1 MASQGDLG
9 INSIISDFDELTY
22 YNSTQ
27 IVLWGLTCFY
37 MAGCLVIIIWPLW
50 GLMNATTSSSV
61 MGPVFMFKG
70 LFVQCAQYMGGQY
83 QCDNYLSPV
92 FDQTWNLIL
101 VRTMGVLSMIFACVS
116 TGLLLMGLDC
126 IRMFEENPTRK
137 LIIMR
142 FGVFM
147 LLTSGILL
155 SCISIFYAH
164 FIKREFHWYEAI
176 PDNVVNTD
184 FIKFEYGGCV
194 YAAFILSLLNYI
206 LVFFLFKTT
215 IVDDVEEE
223 EESQDSGSTGIS
235 DSIISATEDQ
245 KLLKYAQGAG
255 QNFYDEP
262 NRQTKLSNSIPSRK
276 SNRTTTTGSTADAV
290 AVEYNDDGFI

>member
-1 MASQGDLG
+1 M
-9 INSIISDFDELTY
+9 
-22 YNSTQ
+22 
-27 IVLWGLTCFY
+27 
-37 MAGCLVIIIWPLW
+37 
-50 GLMNATTSSSV
+50 
-61 MGPVFMFKG
+61 
-70 LFVQCAQYMGGQY
+70 
-83 QCDNYLSPV
+83 
-92 FDQTWNLIL
+92 IL
-101 VRTMGVLSMIFACVS
+101 ACVS
-116 TGLLLMGLDC
+116 TGLLLMGIDC
-126 IRMFEENPTRK
+126 IRMFEDNPARK

-215 IVDDVEEE
+215 IVDDSDEDD
-223 EESQDSGSTGIS
+223 ESQETSSSGIS
-235 DSIISATEDQ
+235 ESIIPAAEDEKISA
-245 KLLKYAQGAG
+245 
-255 QNFYDEP
+255 
-262 NRQTKLSNSIPSRK
+262 S
-276 SNRTTTTGSTADAV
+276 TTTGLL
-290 AVEYNDDGFI
+290 

>member
-9 INSIISDFDELTY
+9 INSIISEFDELTY

-37 MAGCLVIIIWPLW
+37 MSGCLVIIIWPLW
-50 GLMNATTSSSV
+50 GLMNATASSSV

-83 QCDNYLSPV
+83 QCDNYLNPV
-92 FDQTWNLIL
+92 FDQSWNLIL
-101 VRTMGVLSMIFACVS
+101 VRTLGVLAMICACVS
-116 TGLLLMGLDC
+116 TGLLLMGIDC
-126 IRMFEENPTRK
+126 IRMFEDNPSRK

-215 IVDDVEEE
+215 VVEDVDDD
-223 EESQDSGSTGIS
+223 ESQETQSSGVST
-235 DSIISATEDQ
+235 SIISSNEDE
-245 KLLKYAQGAG
+245 KNHAQR
-255 QNFYDEP
+255 FYDQNDISRP
-262 NRQTKLSNSIPSRK
+262 TQKSNSIPSRK
-276 SNRTTTTGSTADAV
+276 SNRTTDSGFEAV
-290 AVEYNDDGFI
+290 GINYNDDGFI